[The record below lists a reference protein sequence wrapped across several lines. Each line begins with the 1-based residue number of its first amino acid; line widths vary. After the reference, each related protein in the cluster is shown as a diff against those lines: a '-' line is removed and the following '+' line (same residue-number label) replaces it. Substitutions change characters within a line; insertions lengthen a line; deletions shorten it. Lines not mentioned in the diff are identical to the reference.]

1 MEHSKNSSMRE
12 VYSHKSLPQ
21 ETNKKKKKKL
31 KKSNLTPKANRE
43 RREKQNTKLV
53 ELKKS

>member
-21 ETNKKKKKKL
+21 ETKQKKNSNKQ
-31 KKSNLTPKANRE
+31 SNLTPKATRE
-43 RREKQNTKLV
+43 RRKKQNTKLV
-53 ELKKS
+53 EVKKS